1 MTSLGLNA
9 YINAQGFAR
18 IGMMTTLIGAVLNII
33 LDPVFIF
40 IFDMGVQGAAIAT
53 VISQAASAA
62 WTFRFLTGNGTILR
76 IRLSSMK
83 PHGKTIGQITSLAV
97 RLHDV
102 HHQQHCPGGL
112 QLHPLRLRR
121 RPLRGRHDRGEL
133 HPRDRDH
140 ARNRRHNGSQP
151 VISFNYGAG
160 KYDRIKK
167 AIRFMSI
174 SCIVYTVAIWGILH
188 LFPVFFIHIFNNQPD
203 LVEAAVPSMQI
214 YYFGFFMMSLQFSGQ
229 TVFQALGKA
238 KFAIFFSILRK
249 VVIVTPL
256 TLLLP
261 RVVTPAVNG
270 VFLAEPSP
278 TSSAARPASLPC
290 WLWSA
295 ESWAACRKRRK
306 KQPEKSFIPCF
317 SETHSRTRLTLT
329 FVSPAIFSMEEPS
342 AKRGKRHF
350 PFCF

>member
-1 MTSLGLNA
+1 M
-9 YINAQGFAR
+9 
-18 IGMMTTLIGAVLNII
+18 
-33 LDPVFIF
+33 
-40 IFDMGVQGAAIAT
+40 
-53 VISQAASAA
+53 
-62 WTFRFLTGNGTILR
+62 
-76 IRLSSMK
+76 
-83 PHGKTIGQITSLAV
+83 
-97 RLHDV
+97 
-102 HHQQHCPGGL
+102 
-112 QLHPLRLRR
+112 
-121 RPLRGRHDRGEL
+121 
-133 HPRDRDH
+133 
-140 ARNRRHNGSQP
+140 
-151 VISFNYGAG
+151 

-270 VFLAEPSP
+270 VFLAEPVSNFIGG
-278 TSSAARPASLPC
+278 
-290 WLWSA
+290 
-295 ESWAACRKRRK
+295 AACFITMLAVVGRELGSLQK
-306 KQPEKSFIPCF
+306 KKEK
-317 SETHSRTRLTLT
+317 T
-329 FVSPAIFSMEEPS
+329 A
-342 AKRGKRHF
+342 
-350 PFCF
+350 